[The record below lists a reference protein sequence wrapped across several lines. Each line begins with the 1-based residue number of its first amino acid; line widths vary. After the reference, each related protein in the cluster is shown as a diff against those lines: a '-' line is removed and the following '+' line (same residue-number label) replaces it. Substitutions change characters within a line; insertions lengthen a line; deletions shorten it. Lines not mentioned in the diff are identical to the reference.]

1 MKEVLRNIGFDEKET
16 EIYLALLKQGKST
29 VNNILKH
36 TQIERRTI
44 YDVLE
49 RLIQKGKVSFYEEN
63 NTKTYS
69 AISPEIILEDLQQ
82 RQNEFKRIL
91 PSLSKV
97 QFNPKEATVEVLKGV
112 KGLRTIF
119 LDVIKREKEHYVF
132 GDISPLVYEERYA
145 IPTKQ
150 FLEALKEKKL
160 TEKVIYKEKDKIT
173 KIPKSDYR
181 SVKKDL
187 VFPTPTM
194 LYDDVVTQYIFTDPL
209 TVIKITSKEFFETH
223 KKYFDYFWDLAKK
236 SER

>member
-1 MKEVLRNIGFDEKET
+1 MKETLRNIGFDEKEL
-16 EIYLALLKQGKST
+16 EIYLALLKQGKSK
-29 VNNILKH
+29 VGNLLRN

-49 RLIQKGKVSFYEEN
+49 RLIQKGRVSFYEEN

-69 AISPEIILEDLQQ
+69 AIPPEIILQDLQQ
-82 RQNEFKRIL
+82 KHDEFKKII
-91 PSLSKV
+91 PVLSQV
-97 QFNPKEATVEVLKGV
+97 QFNPKEASVEVLKGV

-119 LDVIKREKEHYVF
+119 LDVIKRGKEHYVF
-132 GDISPLVYEERYA
+132 GDISPLIYEEKYF

-150 FLEALKEKKL
+150 FLEVLKEKKL

-173 KIPKSDYR
+173 KIPGSEYR

-194 LYDDVVTQYIFTDPL
+194 LYDDVVTQYIFTEPL
-209 TVIKITSKEFFETH
+209 TIIKITSKELFETH
-223 KKYFDYFWDLAKK
+223 KKYFDYFWNLAKK
-236 SER
+236 E